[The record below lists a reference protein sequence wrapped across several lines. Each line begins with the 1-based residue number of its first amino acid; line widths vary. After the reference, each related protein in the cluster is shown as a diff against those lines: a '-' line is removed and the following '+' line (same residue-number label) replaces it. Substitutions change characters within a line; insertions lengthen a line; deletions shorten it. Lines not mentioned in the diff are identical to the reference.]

1 MTIDEIYNNQE
12 IKVRSYNVCIHNGL
26 NTITELIEY
35 YLKHHNFYEL
45 RNCGQWTNEELIRI
59 CNKYQTFTEK
69 NEKSENINLIE
80 EVLSNLN
87 RVQRNV
93 INNFISINA
102 NNLSVRGRNA
112 LSNFLNGD
120 FNIRNFSNKILLNK
134 NFSLS
139 TIDNIGE
146 KTIPEL
152 ENYIDIVKDFI
163 FKINETTSE
172 KQLVTLKNDFL
183 IQQTFSISNIPTE
196 ISQSESIF
204 KLTDFLLKNNAF
216 FSETHNLIIQ
226 ETLNI
231 YQCHKKK
238 TLEEIA
244 LEYNFSRERIRQ
256 IRKDC
261 VNELFEKLSFIKN
274 FNDDLSSK
282 YGIELSSSL
291 IKIDENLAE
300 QINIKNETDFSKEF
314 ISYILAVYLS
324 DNFIVIGN
332 IEDILQVKYST
343 SRNRHNW
350 SNIYIINKELPKIDF
365 MSLANDI
372 NKRKSERIEETYS
385 FNFKSYLS
393 RFMDNIDI
401 DIESINLISPIVE
414 RIINS
419 EFNLSVDIEDNLI
432 FRRNTSKQVFEY
444 SYEALE
450 VLGKPSS
457 VEEITQKVFELY
469 PDYQTDE
476 SKIRASLKQKDG
488 FVPVG
493 RNSVFGLKKWEK
505 ELDDFK
511 GGTIRSITYD
521 FLERSNTPKHITEI
535 AEYILKYRPN
545 SNEKSI
551 YNNLKIDD
559 SETFCFFKDYYI
571 GLNNRNYPESFEIL
585 KDSDIFQRN
594 SWEKSYEDLQKFLS
608 LKNRLPY
615 SNGVPEEEIRLYR
628 WLNVQKNKIK
638 DLDLDEYKSKLI
650 IKIFEI
656 YPPLSSRK
664 N

>member
-1 MTIDEIYNNQE
+1 MEEIIAN
-12 IKVRSYNVCIHNGL
+12 L
-26 NTITELIEY
+26 T
-35 YLKHHNFYEL
+35 
-45 RNCGQWTNEELIRI
+45 RI
-59 CNKYQTFTEK
+59 
-69 NEKSENINLIE
+69 
-80 EVLSNLN
+80 
-87 RVQRNV
+87 QRKV
-93 INNFISINA
+93 INRFICINA

-112 LSNFLNGD
+112 LSNFLNGN
-120 FNIRNFSNKILLNK
+120 FNIRNFSDKILLNK
-134 NFSLS
+134 NFTLY

-152 ENYIDIVKDFI
+152 ENYIDIIRDFI
-163 FKINETTSE
+163 FKINETISE
-172 KQLVTLKNDFL
+172 KQLITLENDFL

-196 ISQSESIF
+196 ISQSGSIF

-216 FSETHNLIIQ
+216 FSETHNSIIQ

-231 YQCHKKK
+231 YQNHKGK

-244 LEYNFSRERIRQ
+244 IKYNLSRERIRQ

-274 FNDDLSSK
+274 FNDDLSSR
-282 YGIELSSSL
+282 YGLELSSSL

-300 QINIKNETDFSKEF
+300 QINTRNETDFSKEF
-314 ISYILAVYLS
+314 ISYILSVYLN

-332 IEDILQVKYST
+332 IEDILQAKYST

-350 SNIYIINKELPKIDF
+350 SNIYIISKELPKIDF
-365 MSLANDI
+365 ISLANDI
-372 NKRKSERIEETYS
+372 SKRKNERIEETYS

-393 RFMDNIDI
+393 RFMNNI

-414 RIINS
+414 RRINS

-432 FRRNTSKQVFEY
+432 FRRNTSKQAFEY

-476 SKIRASLKQKDG
+476 SKIRASMKQKDG

-493 RNSVFGLKKWEK
+493 RNSVFGLKKWEQ

-511 GGTIRSITYD
+511 GGTIRSITHD
-521 FLERSNTPKHITEI
+521 FLERSSTPKHITEI
-535 AEYILKYRPN
+535 TEHILKYRPN

-551 YNNLKIDD
+551 YNNLKIDE
-559 SETFCFFKDYYI
+559 SKTFIFFKDSYI
-571 GLNNRNYPESFEIL
+571 GLNNRNYPEDFEIL
-585 KDSDIFQRN
+585 KDSDIIERN
-594 SWEKSYEDLQKFLS
+594 SWEKSYENLQKFLS
-608 LKNRLPY
+608 FKNRLPY
-615 SNGVPEEEIRLYR
+615 SSGVPEEEIKLYR
-628 WLNVQKNKIK
+628 WLHVQKNKIK
-638 DLDLDEYKSKLI
+638 ELDEYKSKLI

>member
-1 MTIDEIYNNQE
+1 M
-12 IKVRSYNVCIHNGL
+12 
-26 NTITELIEY
+26 
-35 YLKHHNFYEL
+35 
-45 RNCGQWTNEELIRI
+45 
-59 CNKYQTFTEK
+59 
-69 NEKSENINLIE
+69 
-80 EVLSNLN
+80 
-87 RVQRNV
+87 
-93 INNFISINA
+93 
-102 NNLSVRGRNA
+102 
-112 LSNFLNGD
+112 
-120 FNIRNFSNKILLNK
+120 
-134 NFSLS
+134 
-139 TIDNIGE
+139 
-146 KTIPEL
+146 
-152 ENYIDIVKDFI
+152 
-163 FKINETTSE
+163 
-172 KQLVTLKNDFL
+172 
-183 IQQTFSISNIPTE
+183 
-196 ISQSESIF
+196 
-204 KLTDFLLKNNAF
+204 
-216 FSETHNLIIQ
+216 
-226 ETLNI
+226 
-231 YQCHKKK
+231 
-238 TLEEIA
+238 
-244 LEYNFSRERIRQ
+244 
-256 IRKDC
+256 
-261 VNELFEKLSFIKN
+261 
-274 FNDDLSSK
+274 
-282 YGIELSSSL
+282 

-343 SRNRHNW
+343 SRNRHIW

>member
-1 MTIDEIYNNQE
+1 MTIKEVYNNHDMS
-12 IKVRSYNVCIHNGL
+12 VRSYNVCICNGL

-35 YLKHHNFYEL
+35 YSKHHNFYEL
-45 RNCGQWTNEELIRI
+45 RNCGQLTNEELIRI
-59 CNKYQTFTEK
+59 CNEYQTVS
-69 NEKSENINLIE
+69 EKSKNINLLE
-80 EVLSNLN
+80 EILSNLN

-120 FNIRNFSNKILLNK
+120 FNIRNFSDKILLNK
-134 NFSLS
+134 NFTLP

-163 FKINETTSE
+163 FKINETVSE

-291 IKIDENLAE
+291 IKIDKNLAE
-300 QINIKNETDFSKEF
+300 QINTKNETDFSKEF

-343 SRNRHNW
+343 SKNRHNW

-393 RFMDNIDI
+393 RFMDNI

-476 SKIRASLKQKDG
+476 SKIRASMKQKDG

-559 SETFCFFKDYYI
+559 SETFCFFKDYYV

-638 DLDLDEYKSKLI
+638 DLDEYKSKLI

>member
-12 IKVRSYNVCIHNGL
+12 IKVRSYNVCIRNGL

-69 NEKSENINLIE
+69 NEKSENINLIDE
-80 EVLSNLN
+80 ILSNLN

-93 INNFISINA
+93 INNFISINT

-120 FNIRNFSNKILLNK
+120 FNIRNFSDKILLNK
-134 NFSLS
+134 NFTLS

-152 ENYIDIVKDFI
+152 ENYIDRVKDFI

-172 KQLVTLKNDFL
+172 KQLITLKNNFL
-183 IQQTFSISNIPTE
+183 IQQTFFIFNIPTE
-196 ISQSESIF
+196 ISQFGSIF

-216 FSETHNLIIQ
+216 FSETHNSIIQ

-231 YQCHKKK
+231 YQNHKGK

-244 LEYNFSRERIRQ
+244 IKYNLSRERIRQ

-282 YGIELSSSL
+282 YGIELSSNL

-300 QINIKNETDFSKEF
+300 QINTENETDFSKEF
-314 ISYILAVYLS
+314 ISYIFAVYLN

-332 IEDILQVKYST
+332 IEDILQAKYST

-350 SNIYIINKELPKIDF
+350 SNIYIISKELPKIDF
-365 MSLANDI
+365 ISLANDI
-372 NKRKSERIEETYS
+372 SKRKSERIEETYS
-385 FNFKSYLS
+385 FNFKSYLA
-393 RFMDNIDI
+393 RFMNTI
-401 DIESINLISPIVE
+401 DIESIKLISPIVE

-432 FRRNTSKQVFEY
+432 FRRNTSKQAFEY

-450 VLGKPSS
+450 ILGKPSS

-476 SKIRASLKQKDG
+476 NKIRTSMKQKDG
-488 FVPVG
+488 FIPVG
-493 RNSVFGLKKWEK
+493 RNSVFGLKKWEQ

-511 GGTIRSITYD
+511 GGTIRSITHD
-521 FLERSNTPKHITEI
+521 FLEQSSTPKHITEI
-535 AEYILKYRPN
+535 TEHILKYRPN

-551 YNNLKIDD
+551 YNNLKIDE
-559 SETFCFFKDYYI
+559 SKTFSFFKDYYI

-585 KDSDIFQRN
+585 KDSDIIERN
-594 SWEKSYEDLQKFLS
+594 TWEKSYENLQKFLS

-615 SNGVPEEEIRLYR
+615 SSGVPEEEIKLYK
-628 WLNVQKNKIK
+628 WLHIQKRKIK
-638 DLDLDEYKSKLI
+638 DLDLDEYKSELI

>member
-1 MTIDEIYNNQE
+1 M
-12 IKVRSYNVCIHNGL
+12 
-26 NTITELIEY
+26 
-35 YLKHHNFYEL
+35 
-45 RNCGQWTNEELIRI
+45 RNCGQWTNEELIKI
-59 CNKYQTFTEK
+59 CNKYQTFI
-69 NEKSENINLIE
+69 EKSEIINLLE
-80 EVLSNLN
+80 EIIANLT
-87 RVQRNV
+87 RIQRKV
-93 INNFISINA
+93 INRFICINA

-112 LSNFLNGD
+112 LSNFLNGN
-120 FNIRNFSNKILLNK
+120 FNIRNFSDKILLNK
-134 NFSLS
+134 NFTLY

-152 ENYIDIVKDFI
+152 ENYIDIIRDFI
-163 FKINETTSE
+163 FKINETISE
-172 KQLVTLKNDFL
+172 KQLITLENDFL

-196 ISQSESIF
+196 ISQSGSIF

-216 FSETHNLIIQ
+216 FSETHNSIIQ

-231 YQCHKKK
+231 YQNHKGK

-244 LEYNFSRERIRQ
+244 IKYNLSRERIRQ

-274 FNDDLSSK
+274 FNDDLSSR
-282 YGIELSSSL
+282 YGLELSSSL

-300 QINIKNETDFSKEF
+300 QINTRNETDFSKEF
-314 ISYILAVYLS
+314 ISYILSVYLN

-332 IEDILQVKYST
+332 IEDILQAKYST

-350 SNIYIINKELPKIDF
+350 SNIYIISKELPKIDF
-365 MSLANDI
+365 ISLANDI
-372 NKRKSERIEETYS
+372 SKRKNERIEETYS

-393 RFMDNIDI
+393 RFMNNI

-432 FRRNTSKQVFEY
+432 FRRNTSKQAFEY

-476 SKIRASLKQKDG
+476 SKIRASMKQKDG

-493 RNSVFGLKKWEK
+493 RNSVFGLKKWEQ

-511 GGTIRSITYD
+511 GGTIRSITHD
-521 FLERSNTPKHITEI
+521 FLERSSTPKHITEI
-535 AEYILKYRPN
+535 TEHILKYRPN

-551 YNNLKIDD
+551 YNNLKIDE
-559 SETFCFFKDYYI
+559 SKTFIFFKDSYI
-571 GLNNRNYPESFEIL
+571 GLNNRNYPEDFEIL
-585 KDSDIFQRN
+585 KDSDIIERN
-594 SWEKSYEDLQKFLS
+594 SWEKSYENLQKFLS
-608 LKNRLPY
+608 FKNRLPY
-615 SNGVPEEEIRLYR
+615 SSGVPEEEIKLYR
-628 WLNVQKNKIK
+628 WLHVQKNKIK
-638 DLDLDEYKSKLI
+638 ELDEYKSKLI

>member
-12 IKVRSYNVCIHNGL
+12 IKVRSYNVCIRNGL

-35 YLKHHNFYEL
+35 YLKHHNFYKL
-45 RNCGQWTNEELIRI
+45 RNCGQWTNEELIKI
-59 CNKYQTFTEK
+59 CNKYQTFI
-69 NEKSENINLIE
+69 EKSEIINLLE
-80 EVLSNLN
+80 EIIANLT
-87 RVQRNV
+87 RIQRKV
-93 INNFISINA
+93 INRFICINA

-112 LSNFLNGD
+112 LSNFLNGN
-120 FNIRNFSNKILLNK
+120 FNIRNFSDKILLNK
-134 NFSLS
+134 NFTLY

-152 ENYIDIVKDFI
+152 ENYIDIIRDFI
-163 FKINETTSE
+163 FKINETISE
-172 KQLVTLKNDFL
+172 KQLITLENDFL

-196 ISQSESIF
+196 ISQSGSIF

-216 FSETHNLIIQ
+216 FSETHNSIIQ

-231 YQCHKKK
+231 YQNHKEK

-244 LEYNFSRERIRQ
+244 IKYNLSRERIRQ

-274 FNDDLSSK
+274 FNDDLSSR
-282 YGIELSSSL
+282 YGLELSSSL

-300 QINIKNETDFSKEF
+300 QINTRNETDFSKEF
-314 ISYILAVYLS
+314 ISYILSVYLN

-332 IEDILQVKYST
+332 IEDILQAKYST

-350 SNIYIINKELPKIDF
+350 SNIYIIGKELPKIDF
-365 MSLANDI
+365 ISLANDI
-372 NKRKSERIEETYS
+372 SKRKNERIEETYS

-393 RFMDNIDI
+393 RFMNNI

-432 FRRNTSKQVFEY
+432 FRRNTSKQAFEY

-476 SKIRASLKQKDG
+476 SKIRASMKQKDG

-493 RNSVFGLKKWEK
+493 RNSVFGLKKWEQ

-511 GGTIRSITYD
+511 GGTIRSITHD
-521 FLERSNTPKHITEI
+521 FLERSSTPKHITEI
-535 AEYILKYRPN
+535 TEHILKYRPN

-551 YNNLKIDD
+551 YNNLKIDE
-559 SETFCFFKDYYI
+559 SKTFIFFKDSYI
-571 GLNNRNYPESFEIL
+571 GLNNRNYPEDFEIL
-585 KDSDIFQRN
+585 KDSDIIERN
-594 SWEKSYEDLQKFLS
+594 SWKKSYENLQKFLS
-608 LKNRLPY
+608 FKNRLPY
-615 SNGVPEEEIRLYR
+615 SSGVPEEEIKLYR
-628 WLNVQKNKIK
+628 WLHVQKNKIK
-638 DLDLDEYKSKLI
+638 ELDEYKSKLI

>member
-12 IKVRSYNVCIHNGL
+12 IKVRSYNICIHNGL

-102 NNLSVRGRNA
+102 NNLSVRGKNA

-172 KQLVTLKNDFL
+172 KQLITLKNDFL
-183 IQQTFSISNIPTE
+183 IQQTFSISNIPAE
-196 ISQSESIF
+196 ISQSGSIF

-216 FSETHNLIIQ
+216 FSETHNSIIQ

-231 YQCHKKK
+231 YQNHKGK

-244 LEYNFSRERIRQ
+244 IKYNLSRERIRQ

-300 QINIKNETDFSKEF
+300 QINTKNETDFSKEF
-314 ISYILAVYLS
+314 ISYILAVYLN

-332 IEDILQVKYST
+332 IEDILQAKYST

-350 SNIYIINKELPKIDF
+350 SNIYIISKELPKIDF
-365 MSLANDI
+365 ISLANDI

-385 FNFKSYLS
+385 FNFKSYLV
-393 RFMDNIDI
+393 RFMNSI

-432 FRRNTSKQVFEY
+432 FRRNTSKQAFEY

-450 VLGKPSS
+450 ILGKPSS

-476 SKIRASLKQKDG
+476 NKIRASMKQKDG
-488 FVPVG
+488 FIPVG
-493 RNSVFGLKKWEK
+493 RNSVFGLKKWEQ

-511 GGTIRSITYD
+511 GGTIRSITHD
-521 FLERSNTPKHITEI
+521 FLERSSTPKHITEI
-535 AEYILKYRPN
+535 TEHILKYRPN

-551 YNNLKIDD
+551 YNNLKIDE
-559 SETFCFFKDYYI
+559 SKTFSFFKDSYI
-571 GLNNRNYPESFEIL
+571 GLNNRNYPEDFEIL
-585 KDSDIFQRN
+585 KDSDIIERN
-594 SWEKSYEDLQKFLS
+594 SWEKSYENLQKFLS

-615 SNGVPEEEIRLYR
+615 SSGSPEEEIKLYR
-628 WLNVQKNKIK
+628 WLHVQKNKIK
-638 DLDLDEYKSKLI
+638 DLDEYKSKLI